1 MKLIE
6 RTDYLNRLK
15 RLKGTPDIKIITGI
29 RRSGKSELLR
39 AYRTYLENT
48 YSNQSSKLYA
58 SAKHAQLPNA
68 LQQQDNSN
76 NHELNIINIDFNNLN
91 YENLKNY
98 KSLFE
103 YVESR
108 YIPGAYNVLM
118 IDEVQLCPKFE
129 LAINSLHNS
138 NKYDIYLTGSNAF
151 LLSSDLATLFSGRFV
166 EIPVFPF
173 SFAEYC
179 EYFEITSNFNDALQ
193 KYLQQGGLAGSYV
206 YANQDDAKAY
216 IKNVYTTLVKRDLV
230 DKYAISEVSLLD
242 SICEFLM
249 DNIANLT
256 TANNVSSIL
265 KQNQIE
271 TTHITVGNY
280 LKYLCNA
287 FMFYKVKRY
296 DIRGK
301 KYLET
306 NEKYYLADTALRYA
320 ILGTRNM
327 DYGRAYENIVALEL
341 MRRGY
346 TIYVGKLYQKE
357 VDFVAVKASKK
368 LYIQVSD
375 NISDDATLERELSPL
390 KAIKDAYPKILLAN
404 TRHDSYDIEGIRVID
419 IAQWLL
425 GTK

>member
-15 RLKGTPDIKIITGI
+15 RVKGTPDIKIITGI

-68 LQQQDNSN
+68 LRQQNNSN
-76 NHELNIINIDFNNLN
+76 NQELNIISIDFNNLN

-98 KSLFE
+98 KSLFK

-151 LLSSDLATLFSGRFV
+151 LLSSDLATLFSGRFI

-193 KYLQQGGLAGSYV
+193 RYLQQGGLAGSYV

-265 KQNQIE
+265 KQNHIE

-346 TIYVGKLYQKE
+346 SIYVGKLYQKE
-357 VDFVAVKASKK
+357 VDFVAIKASEK

-375 NISDDATLERELSPL
+375 NISDDSTLERELSPL
-390 KAIKDAYPKILLAN
+390 KAIKDSYPKILLAN

-425 GTK
+425 SAN

>member
-58 SAKHAQLPNA
+58 SAKHAQLPNT
-68 LQQQDNSN
+68 LQQQGTSN
-76 NHELNIINIDFNNLN
+76 NQELNIISIDFNNLN

-98 KSLFE
+98 KNLFA

-108 YIPGAYNVLM
+108 YIHEAYNVLM

-151 LLSSDLATLFSGRFV
+151 LLSSDLATLFSGRFI
-166 EIPVFPF
+166 EIPIFPF

-193 KYLQQGGLAGSYV
+193 RYLQHGGLAGSYV
-206 YANQDDAKAY
+206 YANQDDAQAY

-271 TTHITVGNY
+271 TTHVTVGNY

-346 TIYVGKLYQKE
+346 SIYVGKLYQKE
-357 VDFVAVKASKK
+357 VDFVAVKASEK

-425 GTK
+425 NAN

>member
-68 LQQQDNSN
+68 LQQQNNLDNQQ
-76 NHELNIINIDFNNLN
+76 LNIINIDFNNLN

-98 KSLFE
+98 KSLFA

-108 YIPGAYNVLM
+108 YISDAYNVLM

-151 LLSSDLATLFSGRFV
+151 LLSSDLATLFSGRFI

-346 TIYVGKLYQKE
+346 SIYVGKLYQKE
-357 VDFVAVKASKK
+357 VDFVAIKASEK

-375 NISDDATLERELSPL
+375 NISDNATLERELAPL

-425 GTK
+425 NAN

>member
-58 SAKHAQLPNA
+58 SAKHAQLPNT
-68 LQQQDNSN
+68 LQQQNNLDNQQ
-76 NHELNIINIDFNNLN
+76 LNIISIDFNNLN

-118 IDEVQLCPKFE
+118 IDEVQLCQKFE

-166 EIPVFPF
+166 EIPIFPF

-357 VDFVAVKASKK
+357 VDFVAVKASEK

-390 KAIKDAYPKILLAN
+390 KAIKDSYPKILLAN

-425 GTK
+425 EAN

>member
-76 NHELNIINIDFNNLN
+76 NQKLNIINIDFNNLN

-108 YIPGAYNVLM
+108 YIPGAYNVLT

-151 LLSSDLATLFSGRFV
+151 LLSSDLATLFSGRFI

-193 KYLQQGGLAGSYV
+193 RYLQQGGLAGSYV
-206 YANQDDAKAY
+206 YANQDDAEAY

-346 TIYVGKLYQKE
+346 SIYVGKLYQKE

-368 LYIQVSD
+368 IYIQVSD
-375 NISDDATLERELSPL
+375 NISNDATLERELSPL
-390 KAIKDAYPKILLAN
+390 KAIKDSYPKILLAN
-404 TRHDSYDIEGIRVID
+404 TRHDSYDIDGIRVID

-425 GTK
+425 ETN